1 MTTSKVNS
9 DFWVQ
14 GVRQQLKLTS
24 GVGSSYRISQQSG
37 RCKLDVQYSDKSRKV
52 ATLPIDWKQENAR
65 LIENSVIK
73 IARFV
78 SAGKTLKE
86 AVAITFGGNSEA
98 PEPTEDEAI
107 VDLILS
113 FDIWGKNKVANNE
126 IKQSTWEGT
135 YQKYRKKLEYV
146 LSTNEVTNSK
156 RLLGLLVQ
164 VQMPNSRPHLHA
176 GTRTREQVVG
186 AVCTWLEE
194 ATELEEFE
202 EGYLNPKFWSPPK
215 KGSKAKKKLV
225 GHHVSKTDA
234 IPIYDDEFIKLIDE
248 IRSSK
253 REKIAAER
261 YIFLIQLINVYGI
274 RPHEAAALTV
284 ENIGGKKSVYCNSFK
299 RSGGGSSPENRE
311 LYGLHQYWENE
322 FDLIK
327 KIENNYAIPPTGDK
341 GLGDALGKYLA
352 KVDYWNHLRETRKL
366 VPYSM
371 RHGFAYRMHQDA
383 RYSKKISSRFG
394 AALMGHSHAIHL
406 ETYGKWTPQGN
417 MRTTLD
423 DLLS

>member
-1 MTTSKVNS
+1 MSTSTANS
-9 DFWVQ
+9 DFWVL
-14 GVRQQLKLTS
+14 GIRQQLKLTKN
-24 GVGSSYRISQQSG
+24 VGSSYRISQQSG
-37 RCKLDVQYSDKSRKV
+37 KCKLDIQYSDKSRKV

-146 LSTNEVTNSK
+146 LSSNEVTNSK
-156 RLLGLLVQ
+156 RLLGLLVK

-194 ATELEEFE
+194 STELEEFE
-202 EGYLNPKFWSPPK
+202 EGYLNPKFWTPPK

-234 IPIYDDEFIKLIDE
+234 IPIYDDEFIKI
-248 IRSSK
+248 
-253 REKIAAER
+253 
-261 YIFLIQLINVYGI
+261 
-274 RPHEAAALTV
+274 P
-284 ENIGGKKSVYCNSFK
+284 
-299 RSGGGSSPENRE
+299 SPEAHD
-311 LYGLHQYWENE
+311 L
-322 FDLIK
+322 DLIENTK
-327 KIENNYAIPPTGDK
+327 KAADIHKQVRKELQEFIKPDVKLILSTMIGAFLPGIIAVVIIISISF
-341 GLGDALGKYLA
+341 AL
-352 KVDYWNHLRETRKL
+352 
-366 VPYSM
+366 S
-371 RHGFAYRMHQDA
+371 
-383 RYSKKISSRFG
+383 
-394 AALMGHSHAIHL
+394 
-406 ETYGKWTPQGN
+406 
-417 MRTTLD
+417 
-423 DLLS
+423 